1 MASSEE
7 NDKLDPGPCEY
18 KAVAGEGRKRRAEVL
33 EEDVDR
39 NRPRAKTLFRD
50 IGSAAGELEGAAYAI
65 LQEVGDLKCEELVAK
80 QEAASESDSK
90 HLHLSSSDSEVE
102 PPSRKD
108 EEASDAGVWRKN
120 FEGAFDSENEVEPA
134 EVKGNSSS
142 RSNVIAPE
150 EPVVFAAPLLDRF
163 PSIEGDEE
171 DGEEQLHD
179 GEEQLQGENVNIRS
193 VVHEE
198 AGGIAGGEGEE
209 VEVDEGW
216 SRASSEPDQ
225 VWYRRFSSRGVLFSS
240 ST

>member
-1 MASSEE
+1 MLIGIGREQ
-7 NDKLDPGPCEY
+7 KLF
-18 KAVAGEGRKRRAEVL
+18 
-33 EEDVDR
+33 
-39 NRPRAKTLFRD
+39 FRD

-65 LQEVGDLKCEELVAK
+65 LQEVGDSKYEELVAK

-179 GEEQLQGENVNIRS
+179 GEEQLQGENENIRS
-193 VVHEE
+193 V
-198 AGGIAGGEGEE
+198 
-209 VEVDEGW
+209 
-216 SRASSEPDQ
+216 SKRK
-225 VWYRRFSSRGVLFSS
+225 
-240 ST
+240 